1 MYRMKKAEPTKQQKR
16 QFAKGFW
23 WGKQEHR
30 FEHYTTYFL
39 VVGFLLHITGLLTKR
54 WVLELITM
62 PFFGLALIFRGLA
75 GFAHRMEKHYNDKLR
90 YGRWKKESKK

>member
-1 MYRMKKAEPTKQQKR
+1 MKKAEPTKQQKR